1 MQQLL
6 ALQPG
11 TVNGGIYANKS
22 GYHNTRAANQSSWP
36 DNYSIRDAEDRGG
49 PADKAAAYDWT
60 FPDAQGGNYTTIA
73 KYSRRLLDSGR
84 DAGDPR
90 LNGWREF
97 FGQTDTDGE
106 VEGWDFRRGRAASS
120 DSSHLWH
127 IHLSE
132 DRDKVTDLENK
143 KAVLSVLRGETVAQ
157 WRAGSGRTLTGRL
170 ADINGDGRV
179 DLLARFP
186 DGNLFVYPGTGKS
199 GTETFGERYQVGIGW
214 NEATAITVADVNGD
228 GRVDLLA
235 RFPDGN
241 LFVYPGTGKSGTE
254 TFGERYQV
262 GIGWNEATA
271 VTVADVNGDG
281 RVDLL
286 ARFPDGN
293 LFVYPGTGKSG
304 TETFGERYQVGI
316 GWNDATA
323 ITVADVN
330 GDGRADILARFPD
343 GNLYVYPGTGR
354 SGTETFGERYQV
366 GIGWND
372 ATAITVADINGDGRA
387 DLLARFPDGNLYVY
401 PGTGKSGTETFGERY
416 QVGTGWNVVTALT

>member
-1 MQQLL
+1 M
-6 ALQPG
+6 
-11 TVNGGIYANKS
+11 
-22 GYHNTRAANQSSWP
+22 
-36 DNYSIRDAEDRGG
+36 
-49 PADKAAAYDWT
+49 
-60 FPDAQGGNYTTIA
+60 
-73 KYSRRLLDSGR
+73 
-84 DAGDPR
+84 
-90 LNGWREF
+90 
-97 FGQTDTDGE
+97 
-106 VEGWDFRRGRAASS
+106 
-120 DSSHLWH
+120 
-127 IHLSE
+127 
-132 DRDKVTDLENK
+132 
-143 KAVLSVLRGETVAQ
+143 AQ

-214 NEATAITVADVNGD
+214 NEATAI
-228 GRVDLLA
+228 
-235 RFPDGN
+235 
-241 LFVYPGTGKSGTE
+241 
-254 TFGERYQV
+254 
-262 GIGWNEATA
+262 
-271 VTVADVNGDG
+271 TVADVNGDG